1 MEYRYQIVLFKNK
14 IKKKII
20 KKFKSKTK
28 ADSFYNK
35 LIQKSNEVI
44 FPKLYENGSEL
55 RHELSLIENS
65 SNQSSIIVRDEIGRN
80 LSVRL
85 DDSNY
90 SILKISSYRVEELFL
105 DFDTK
110 KKISTFEF
118 IKNYLNLD
126 GIKLISKLNNKIIL
140 QNDLKINLFT
150 FKNNLDCDRFIDC
163 ITNHLISISKSDCMI
178 VRDTSISQRKYLYEM
193 LENNGYSKEYLFRHS
208 TTHLK

>member
-118 IKNYLNLD
+118 IKNYLSLD